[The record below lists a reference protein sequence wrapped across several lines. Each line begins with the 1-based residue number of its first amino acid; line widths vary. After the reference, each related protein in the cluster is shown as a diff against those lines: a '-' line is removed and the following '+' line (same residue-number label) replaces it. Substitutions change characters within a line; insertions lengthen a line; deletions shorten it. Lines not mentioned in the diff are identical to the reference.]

1 MLAYSRIH
9 VVCVNP
15 HAHPCLSDVK
25 LKGMLNDKHAKD
37 VNTNYFVK
45 VHDLELRHYSSE
57 SVAQVQMGQW
67 YKTGEYTLEQDSK
80 VSMDWFD
87 MAAGQGDTVGQYEY
101 GLCFL
106 HERMEMDDMSIGN
119 AALWFGKSADQG
131 KIMSSCTI

>member
-1 MLAYSRIH
+1 
-9 VVCVNP
+9 
-15 HAHPCLSDVK
+15 
-25 LKGMLNDKHAKD
+25 
-37 VNTNYFVK
+37 
-45 VHDLELRHYSSE
+45 
-57 SVAQVQMGQW
+57 
-67 YKTGEYTLEQDSK
+67 
-80 VSMDWFD
+80 

>member
-1 MLAYSRIH
+1 
-9 VVCVNP
+9 
-15 HAHPCLSDVK
+15 
-25 LKGMLNDKHAKD
+25 
-37 VNTNYFVK
+37 
-45 VHDLELRHYSSE
+45 
-57 SVAQVQMGQW
+57 MGQW